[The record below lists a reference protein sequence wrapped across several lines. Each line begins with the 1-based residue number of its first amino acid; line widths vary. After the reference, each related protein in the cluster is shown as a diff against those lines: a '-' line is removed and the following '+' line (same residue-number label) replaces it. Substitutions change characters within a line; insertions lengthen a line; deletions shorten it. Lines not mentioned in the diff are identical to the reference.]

1 MARASTYVNA
11 FVAGEIGEDAWE
23 RSDLQQIAKGCAEAS
38 NFLPLVTGP
47 LRSRTG
53 FLDRGAAKSVS
64 QPSRFIPFVRSVA
77 DALFVELSAGVARVW
92 TVTGDRILASGA
104 PYEFTTPWAGDRL
117 GKLWFKQV
125 GDVLYVTDRT
135 GGRTY
140 VIKRLADTNWTCLPF
155 DFREGP
161 WLPEAPEGGVTVQ
174 PSAASGTV
182 TLTASAAIF
191 SAADI
196 GVLIRI
202 RETDGNA
209 GCQTWTS
216 GTDYALS
223 SFAQFDGRVYQRT
236 AGGSGTKSG
245 TTPPLHQGGAV
256 SDGALFWTF
265 FHDGA
270 GIVRIDSITSPTVAV
285 GAEIRIMPTDQAT
298 PYWAKQAYSPTQ
310 GYPSALVEEREERLC
325 FAATTARPGKVDM
338 TRTAGWS
345 PDYGDFKPGMG
356 SGRVVDD
363 DAVSLDVGGSSRVVW
378 LLSGSSLIA
387 GCTDGEY
394 VVSGSTLD
402 DPIVP
407 SGRKAR
413 PISRFGSAD
422 VAPILIQGPPPAIIH
437 VQRGRTSLGELLV
450 SPDNSVE
457 RHDRSVLPHHIH
469 DRGIAELAWAGSDC
483 LLWTRL
489 DDGGLAVMR
498 YHSEH
503 QVYAATRQP
512 LPEGWIVE
520 SIAAAPLPDKG
531 DALAMIV
538 SRVKSGV
545 TQRRVWFLAPRSAGV
560 FVDGAGIY
568 EGAPTTTVGGL
579 GVFEGE
585 TVSIV
590 ADGARVPDQTVTG
603 AAVVLPQA
611 AERVVVGP
619 AMLRRF
625 ECLPIDMEG
634 VGSTNGRVI
643 VPTHATVIVEAVEVD
658 VTDDGGLTERI
669 RARTPGDQG
678 APGRRKLRHRASLG
692 SRGSRD
698 ARFVV
703 QTSAPFDLTLYA
715 YRLSGEV
722 TE

>member
-11 FVAGEIGEDAWE
+11 FTAGEIGEDAWE

-38 NFLPLVTGP
+38 NMLVLVTGP

-53 FLDRGAAKSVS
+53 FLDRGAAVS
-64 QPSRFIPFVRSVA
+64 NAEPSRFIPFVRSVG
-77 DALFVELSAGVARVW
+77 DACYLELSAGAARVW
-92 TVTGDRILASGA
+92 TVYGDRILSGGA
-104 PYEFTTPWAGDRL
+104 PYAFATPWPGDRL
-117 GKLWFKQV
+117 SKLWFKQV

-135 GGRTY
+135 GGRTF
-140 VIKRLADTNWTCLPF
+140 VIKRLAQTNWTCTPF

-174 PSAASGTV
+174 PSAASGTI
-182 TLTASAAIF
+182 TLTANAPIF
-191 SAADI
+191 SAADV
-196 GVLIRI
+196 GTLIRI

-209 GCQTWTS
+209 GVQTWTS
-216 GTDYALS
+216 GTDYALG
-223 SFAQFDGRVYQRT
+223 SFVQFDGRVYQRT
-236 AGGSGTKSG
+236 AGGSGNKSG

-256 SDGALFWTF
+256 SDGNLFWTF

-270 GIVRIDSITSPTVAV
+270 GIIRIDSVTSATVAV
-285 GAEIRIMPTDQAT
+285 GAEIRIMPTNQAT
-298 PYWAKQAYSPTQ
+298 PYWAKQAFSPSQ
-310 GYPSALVEEREERLC
+310 GYPSALAEEREERLC

-345 PDYGDFKPGMG
+345 PDFGDFKPGMG

-402 DPIVP
+402 DPITP
-407 SGRKAR
+407 TGRKAR

-422 VAPILIQGPPPAIIH
+422 VAPILIQGPPPAIVH
-437 VQRGRTSLGELLV
+437 VQRGRTTLGELLV

-457 RHDRSVLPHHIH
+457 RHDRSVLAHHIH
-469 DRGIAELAWAGSDC
+469 DRGLAELAWAASDC

-498 YHSEH
+498 YHAEH
-503 QVYAATRQP
+503 QVYASTRQP
-512 LPEGWIVE
+512 LPPGWMVE
-520 SIAAAPLPDKG
+520 SLAAAPLPDKG

-538 SRVKSGV
+538 SRVKGGV
-545 TQRRVWFLAPRSAGV
+545 TQRRVWFLSPRSAGV

-568 EGAPTTTVGGL
+568 DGAPTTTVGGL
-579 GVFEGE
+579 DVFEGE
-585 TVSIV
+585 TVSVV
-590 ADGARVPDQTVTG
+590 ADGARVPDRVVTG
-603 AAVVLPQA
+603 GAITLPEAAS
-611 AERVVVGP
+611 RVIVGQ

-643 VPTHATVIVEAVEVD
+643 VPTHATVILDAVEAD
-658 VTDDGGLTERI
+658 VTDDAGLVERV
-669 RARTPGDQG
+669 RARTPGDQA
-678 APGRRKLRHRASLG
+678 APRGRKLRHRASLG
-692 SRGSRD
+692 SKGSRD

-703 QTSAPFDLTLYA
+703 QTAAPFDLTLYA